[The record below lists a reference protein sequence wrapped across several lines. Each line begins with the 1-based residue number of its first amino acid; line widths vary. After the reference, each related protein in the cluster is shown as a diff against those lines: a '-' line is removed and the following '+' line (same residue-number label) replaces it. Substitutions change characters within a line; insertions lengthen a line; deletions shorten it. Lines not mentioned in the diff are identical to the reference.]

1 VREPDPAHA
10 DASARELQ
18 FCKMSRVVGN
28 ALAAARDHAEGAW
41 ERQSSARADGFIAV
55 LTVFP

>member
-1 VREPDPAHA
+1 
-10 DASARELQ
+10 
-18 FCKMSRVVGN
+18 
-28 ALAAARDHAEGAW
+28 LAAARDHAEGAW